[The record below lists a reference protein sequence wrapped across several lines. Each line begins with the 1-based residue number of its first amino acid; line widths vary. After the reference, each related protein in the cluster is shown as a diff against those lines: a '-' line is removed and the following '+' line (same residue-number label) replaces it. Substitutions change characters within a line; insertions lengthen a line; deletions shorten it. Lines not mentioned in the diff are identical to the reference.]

1 MDQQF
6 TSKKK
11 KGVYIQAFQK
21 DEFVKGGDPTITR
34 LLNIP
39 DIEEV
44 SANADALKNSL
55 DKSLTL
61 LNQHSLDEN
70 VFKRFISICTD
81 GASTNIGCNDSSYT
95 HLLIEHPHLI
105 AFWCVC
111 HQLELSIK
119 DSVGAGL
126 LNDIKGAPDRVS
138 RDTG

>member
-34 LLNIP
+34 LFNIP

-55 DKSLTL
+55 DL
-61 LNQHSLDEN
+61 
-70 VFKRFISICTD
+70 
-81 GASTNIGCNDSSYT
+81 
-95 HLLIEHPHLI
+95 HLH
-105 AFWCVC
+105 C
-111 HQLELSIK
+111 
-119 DSVGAGL
+119 
-126 LNDIKGAPDRVS
+126 
-138 RDTG
+138 